1 MKWSNSKVSSQLVK
15 IIEVEILLLK
25 NRHGPLGEIDAVWIP
40 RNMKIVEADDYDVD
54 SGTISQVTEDAEEEE
69 DIPY

>member
-1 MKWSNSKVSSQLVK
+1 MDVNAVA
-15 IIEVEILLLK
+15 EMEILLLK

-40 RNMKIVEADDYDVD
+40 RNMKIVEAEDYDVD
-54 SGTISQVTEDAEEEE
+54 SGTVTEVVEDEEEE